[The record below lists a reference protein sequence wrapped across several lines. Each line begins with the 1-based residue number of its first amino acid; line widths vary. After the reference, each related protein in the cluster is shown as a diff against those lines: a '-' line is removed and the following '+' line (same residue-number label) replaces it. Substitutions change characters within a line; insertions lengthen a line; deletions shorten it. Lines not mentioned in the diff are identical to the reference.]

1 VISEKDWQ
9 RTVIEAAQ
17 ALGWRVVHFRPARL
31 ADGSWRT
38 PVEADAVGWVD
49 LVLVRERIVFAEL
62 KTAQGRTTPAQ
73 VAWRNAIL
81 AAAGEHYVWRPGD
94 WLEVQAVL
102 RRRQLALPL
111 EDPPLEPD
119 EPLPW

>member
-1 VISEKDWQ
+1 MDGAAMTGGQLLEKDWQ
-9 RTVIEAAQ
+9 RTVTDAAT
-17 ALGWRVVHFRPARL
+17 ALGWSCFHVYDSRRSAPGFP
-31 ADGSWRT
+31 
-38 PVEADAVGWVD
+38 D